1 MQALLAL
8 VMIPLML
15 LNAFGGVAAG
25 LWLAL
30 LGEWWALGVG
40 LIAICSPFLLSIILA
55 PGLLLLAP
63 AGILLGK
70 QRPFL
75 AFPLLLLGYAYTCV
89 VIAAWCILIL
99 IIFIAR
105 ADADTFW
112 PLLIWSYSVALGPWQ
127 YMAQK
132 DEQAGAGDASTM
144 TTLFAQVAYVVMAIF
159 LVFSG
164 PTLLELA
171 LVFGAVMFLGML
183 IQTGIGLTVW
193 REQTRLGAL

>member
-144 TTLFAQVAYVVMAIF
+144 TTLFAQVA
-159 LVFSG
+159 
-164 PTLLELA
+164 
-171 LVFGAVMFLGML
+171 
-183 IQTGIGLTVW
+183 
-193 REQTRLGAL
+193 

>member
-1 MQALLAL
+1 
-8 VMIPLML
+8 
-15 LNAFGGVAAG
+15 
-25 LWLAL
+25 
-30 LGEWWALGVG
+30 
-40 LIAICSPFLLSIILA
+40 
-55 PGLLLLAP
+55 
-63 AGILLGK
+63 
-70 QRPFL
+70 
-75 AFPLLLLGYAYTCV
+75 

-193 REQTRLGAL
+193 REQRRLGAL

>member
-1 MQALLAL
+1 
-8 VMIPLML
+8 MIPLML

-112 PLLIWSYSVALGPWQ
+112 PLLIWSYSVALGPWE

-193 REQTRLGAL
+193 REQRRLGAL

>member
-63 AGILLGK
+63 AGILLDK

-75 AFPLLLLGYAYTCV
+75 AFRYC
-89 VIAAWCILIL
+89 
-99 IIFIAR
+99 
-105 ADADTFW
+105 
-112 PLLIWSYSVALGPWQ
+112 
-127 YMAQK
+127 
-132 DEQAGAGDASTM
+132 
-144 TTLFAQVAYVVMAIF
+144 F
-159 LVFSG
+159 LV
-164 PTLLELA
+164 
-171 LVFGAVMFLGML
+171 MR
-183 IQTGIGLTVW
+183 IHVW
-193 REQTRLGAL
+193 